1 MNFLS
6 AVGTHSYLNHPKVLS
21 LIHKHNYTRRDIQN
35 SLIDSTKKGLFLRK
49 SFHQQLVEIA
59 ILDQREWKLD
69 LLTPGN
75 PTKFAFG
82 MIDPFLQAFNGLKK
96 RETHIYEA
104 KKTFCIKPK
113 EELKK
118 LPVVNEVRW
127 TSNYLRNLRQIKR
140 GPHYYF
146 KANITGIYTLSRAIP
161 FYSEFGSLSAL
172 YDELAIGL
180 IQIVQCMKEIAP
192 TNMSHIQIDE
202 PALGRLPFYDMTKN
216 IVYKDLIPN
225 ILPALREFLRAMEE
239 PMTKKGEGL
248 ATCIHCDGLLDVE
261 IANLLLEAAP
271 YQIGV
276 NCVDSQ
282 GKPMNTDI
290 LSYMHKKGHQ
300 SSIGV
305 GMFPTI
311 VSEKTFWNISAM
323 KALFKTITQIYPV
336 FVYIQS
342 NSALYNLPYP
352 KTKSRYEALRQLFPE
367 KSKKRNRSRN

>member
-6 AVGTHSYLNHPKVLS
+6 AVGTHCYFNHPKVRS
-21 LIHKHNYTRRDIQN
+21 LINKRNYTRRDIQK
-35 SLIDSTKKGLFLRK
+35 SLIDSTKKGLLLKK

-59 ILDQREWKLD
+59 LLDQREWKLD

-82 MIDPFLQAFNGLKK
+82 MIDPFMQAFNGLKK

-104 KKTFCIKPK
+104 RKNFGIKTR
-113 EELKK
+113 EELKR
-118 LPVVNEVRW
+118 LPIVNEIKW
-127 TSNYLRNLRQIKR
+127 TSSYLRNLRQIKR
-140 GPHYYF
+140 GPHFYF

-202 PALGRLPFYDMTKN
+202 PALGRLPFYDMTKK
-216 IVYKDLIPN
+216 IVYQDLIPN
-225 ILPALREFLRAMEE
+225 LKPALREFLRAMEE

-248 ATCIHCDGLLDVE
+248 ATCIHCDGSLDVE
-261 IANLLLEAAP
+261 IANLLLDAAP

-276 NCVDSQ
+276 NCVDFQ
-282 GKPMNTDI
+282 GKPMNIDI
-290 LSYMHKKGHQ
+290 LSYMHEMGHQ

-311 VSEKTFWNISAM
+311 VSEKTSWNVSVI
-323 KALFKTITQIYPV
+323 KTLFETITQIYPV

-342 NSALYNLPYP
+342 NSGLYNLPYP
-352 KTKSRYEALRQLFPE
+352 KTKSMYGALIQLFP
-367 KSKKRNRSRN
+367 KKTKKRNRRH

>member
-6 AVGTHSYLNHPKVLS
+6 AIGTHCYLNHPKVRS
-21 LIHKHNYTRRDIQN
+21 LIHKHNYNRRDIQK
-35 SLIDSTKKGLFLRK
+35 SLIDATTTGLFLKK

-75 PTKFAFG
+75 PTQFAFG

-96 RETHIYEA
+96 RGTIYEA
-104 KKTFCIKPK
+104 NKTFSIKPK

-118 LPVVNEVRW
+118 LPVVNEVKW
-127 TSNYLRNLRQIKR
+127 TSSYLKNLRQIKR
-140 GPHYYF
+140 GPHYFF
-146 KANITGIYTLSRAIP
+146 KTNITGIYTLSRAIP
-161 FYSEFGSLSAL
+161 FYSEFGSLSDL

-180 IQIVQCMKEIAP
+180 IQIVQCMKELAP
-192 TNMSHIQIDE
+192 TNMSHVQIDE
-202 PALGRLPFYDMTKN
+202 PALGRLPFYDMTKKLLYEEL
-216 IVYKDLIPN
+216 VPN

-282 GKPMNTDI
+282 GKSMNTDI
-290 LSYMHKKGHQ
+290 LSYMHEKGHK

-311 VSEKTFWNISAM
+311 VSDKTSWNTSAI
-323 KALFKTITQIYPV
+323 KTLFETITQIYPA

-342 NSALYNLPYP
+342 NSGLNNLPYP
-352 KTKSRYEALRQLFPE
+352 KTKSMYEILIRLFPE
-367 KSKKRNRSRN
+367 KGKKRSRGR